1 MKNTL
6 ALVLMVFGS
15 FGVSANMDN
24 QCVVELLPQPE
35 GLSSAGG
42 GDRATIEYAI
52 KKNDCE
58 RNNVLLVMVN
68 SSLRETVT
76 DAEVKNSFT
85 YIASAFCRFDRNVL
99 MSHNFLSCVLYD
111 TEGRKS
117 L

>member
-1 MKNTL
+1 MKSTL

-24 QCVVELLPQPE
+24 QCVVELLPLPE
-35 GLSSAGG
+35 DVTSSGG
-42 GDRATIEYAI
+42 GDRARIEYVI

-99 MSHNFLSCVLYD
+99 MSHSFLSCVLYD
-111 TEGRKS
+111 TEGRS
-117 L
+117 SE

>member
-1 MKNTL
+1 MIKFL
-6 ALVLMVFGS
+6 SVLMIFVSSGVF
-15 FGVSANMDN
+15 ANMDK
-24 QCVVELLPQPE
+24 QCVVELLPQPK

-58 RNNVLLVMVN
+58 RNNVLLVMMN

-85 YIASAFCRFDRNVL
+85 FIASDFCRFDRNVL

-111 TEGRKS
+111 KEGRTQ
-117 L
+117 

>member
-1 MKNTL
+1 
-6 ALVLMVFGS
+6 
-15 FGVSANMDN
+15 MDK
-24 QCVVELLPQPE
+24 QCVVELQPLPE
-35 GLSSAGG
+35 DVTSSGG

-68 SSLRETVT
+68 GSLRETVT

-85 YIASAFCRFDRNVL
+85 FIASDFCRFDRNVL

-111 TEGRKS
+111 KEGRTQ
-117 L
+117 

>member
-1 MKNTL
+1 MKNILLT
-6 ALVLMVFGS
+6 LMVCGS
-15 FGVSANMDN
+15 LEAFANMDK

-76 DAEVKNSFT
+76 DAGVKNSFT

-99 MSHNFLSCVLYD
+99 MSHNFLSCILYD
-111 TEGRKS
+111 KEGRTQ
-117 L
+117 

>member
-1 MKNTL
+1 MKNIL
-6 ALVLMVFGS
+6 LILMIFGS
-15 FGVSANMDN
+15 FGAFANMDK

-85 YIASAFCRFDRNVL
+85 FIASDFCRFDRNVL
-99 MSHNFLSCVLYD
+99 MSHNFLSCILYD
-111 TEGRKS
+111 KEGRTQ
-117 L
+117 

>member
-1 MKNTL
+1 MKNILLT
-6 ALVLMVFGS
+6 LMVFGS
-15 FGVSANMDN
+15 FGLSANMDN
-24 QCVVELLPQPE
+24 QCVVELLPLPE
-35 GLSSAGG
+35 DVTSSGG
-42 GDRATIEYAI
+42 GDRARIEYEI

-111 TEGRKS
+111 KEGRT
-117 L
+117 

>member
-1 MKNTL
+1 MIRLLLILTIF
-6 ALVLMVFGS
+6 VSSEVF
-15 FGVSANMDN
+15 ANMDK

-52 KKNDCE
+52 KTNDCE

-76 DAEVKNSFT
+76 DAEIKNSFT

-111 TEGRKS
+111 KEGRT
-117 L
+117 

>member
-1 MKNTL
+1 MKKIILT
-6 ALVLMVFGS
+6 LMVCGS
-15 FGVSANMDN
+15 LEAFANMDK

-35 GLSSAGG
+35 GLSSSGG

-58 RNNVLLVMVN
+58 RNNVLLVMMN

-85 YIASAFCRFDRNVL
+85 FIASDFCRFDRNVL
-99 MSHNFLSCVLYD
+99 MSHNFLSCILYD
-111 TEGRKS
+111 KEGRTQ
-117 L
+117 

>member
-1 MKNTL
+1 
-6 ALVLMVFGS
+6 
-15 FGVSANMDN
+15 MDKH
-24 QCVVELLPQPE
+24 CVVELLPLPE

-58 RNNVLLVMVN
+58 KNNVLLVMVN

-111 TEGRKS
+111 KEGRS
-117 L
+117 SG

>member
-1 MKNTL
+1 MIRL
-6 ALVLMVFGS
+6 LLPLMIFVSSGVF
-15 FGVSANMDN
+15 AYMDK
-24 QCVVELLPQPE
+24 QCVVELLPQSE

-111 TEGRKS
+111 KEGRTQ
-117 L
+117 

>member
-1 MKNTL
+1 MKNILLT
-6 ALVLMVFGS
+6 LMVCGS
-15 FGVSANMDN
+15 LEAFANMDK

-85 YIASAFCRFDRNVL
+85 FIASDFCRFDRNVL
-99 MSHNFLSCVLYD
+99 MSHNFLSYILYD
-111 TEGRKS
+111 KEGRTQ
-117 L
+117 

>member
-1 MKNTL
+1 MIRL
-6 ALVLMVFGS
+6 LLILMIFLSSEVF
-15 FGVSANMDN
+15 ANMDK

-85 YIASAFCRFDRNVL
+85 YIASAFCRFDRNVF

-111 TEGRKS
+111 KEGRT
-117 L
+117 

>member
-6 ALVLMVFGS
+6 LTLMVFGS
-15 FGVSANMDN
+15 FGVSANMDK

-76 DAEVKNSFT
+76 DAGVKNSFT
-85 YIASAFCRFDRNVL
+85 YIVF
-99 MSHNFLSCVLYD
+99 
-111 TEGRKS
+111 
-117 L
+117 

>member
-1 MKNTL
+1 MKNIL
-6 ALVLMVFGS
+6 LILMIFGS
-15 FGVSANMDN
+15 FGAFANMDK

-85 YIASAFCRFDRNVL
+85 YIASAFCRFDRIVL

-111 TEGRKS
+111 KEGRTQ
-117 L
+117 

>member
-1 MKNTL
+1 
-6 ALVLMVFGS
+6 MVCGS
-15 FGVSANMDN
+15 FEAFANMDKE
-24 QCVVELLPQPE
+24 CVVELLPQPE

-76 DAEVKNSFT
+76 DAGVKNSFT

-99 MSHNFLSCVLYD
+99 MSHNFLSCILYD
-111 TEGRKS
+111 KEGRTQ
-117 L
+117 

>member
-1 MKNTL
+1 MKKLL
-6 ALVLMVFGS
+6 ALLLLSPLAF
-15 FGVSANMDN
+15 ANMDK

-58 RNNVLLVMVN
+58 RNNILLVMVN

-76 DAEVKNSFT
+76 EVEVKSSFT
-85 YIASAFCRFDRNVL
+85 YIASTFCRFDRNVL
-99 MSHNFLSCVLYD
+99 MSDSLMSCVLYD
-111 TEGRKS
+111 KEGRTQ
-117 L
+117 

>member
-1 MKNTL
+1 MKNSL
-6 ALVLMVFGS
+6 LILMIFGS
-15 FGVSANMDN
+15 FGAFANMDK

-35 GLSSAGG
+35 GLSSSGG

-85 YIASAFCRFDRNVL
+85 FIASDFCRFDRNVL
-99 MSHNFLSCVLYD
+99 MSHNFLSCILYD
-111 TEGRKS
+111 KEGRTQ
-117 L
+117 

>member
-1 MKNTL
+1 
-6 ALVLMVFGS
+6 MVCGS
-15 FGVSANMDN
+15 FEAFANMDKE
-24 QCVVELLPQPE
+24 CVVELLPQPE

-85 YIASAFCRFDRNVL
+85 FIASDFCRFDRNVL
-99 MSHNFLSCVLYD
+99 MSHNFLSCILYD
-111 TEGRKS
+111 KEGRTQ
-117 L
+117 

>member
-1 MKNTL
+1 MKNILLT
-6 ALVLMVFGS
+6 LMVCGS
-15 FGVSANMDN
+15 FEAFANMDKE
-24 QCVVELLPQPE
+24 CVVELLPQPE

-76 DAEVKNSFT
+76 DAGVKNSFT

-99 MSHNFLSCVLYD
+99 MSHNFLSCILYD
-111 TEGRKS
+111 KEGRTQ
-117 L
+117 

>member
-1 MKNTL
+1 MIRLLLILTIFL
-6 ALVLMVFGS
+6 STEVF
-15 FGVSANMDN
+15 ANMDK

-35 GLSSAGG
+35 GLSSAGV

-99 MSHNFLSCVLYD
+99 MSHSFLSCVLYD
-111 TEGRKS
+111 TEGRS
-117 L
+117 SG

>member
-1 MKNTL
+1 MIRLLLILTIFL
-6 ALVLMVFGS
+6 SSEVF
-15 FGVSANMDN
+15 ANMDN
-24 QCVVELLPQPE
+24 HCVVELLPQPE
-35 GLSSAGG
+35 GLSSSGG

-76 DAEVKNSFT
+76 DAGVKNSFT

-99 MSHNFLSCVLYD
+99 MSDSLLSCVLYD
-111 TEGRKS
+111 KEGRS
-117 L
+117 